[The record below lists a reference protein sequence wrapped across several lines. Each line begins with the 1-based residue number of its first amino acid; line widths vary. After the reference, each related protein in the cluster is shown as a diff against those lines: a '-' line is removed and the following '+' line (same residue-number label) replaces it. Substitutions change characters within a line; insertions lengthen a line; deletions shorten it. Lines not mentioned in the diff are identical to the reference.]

1 MDKMTDKIKVKPF
14 DNLFMRCHFGFG
26 SKLVGL
32 CKGKCWPVF
41 SGSCWL
47 HAVLMKAWG
56 GKKKE
61 RKPKT
66 FGNYLSMCLSFVF
79 HLVKVAFKYQMY
91 VVTKKTDST
100 ISTVGQHCP
109 IRANYA

>member
-41 SGSCWL
+41 SGSCWS
-47 HAVLMKAWG
+47 HAVLMKRLRG
-56 GKKKE
+56 RRKKNLWE
-61 RKPKT
+61 L
-66 FGNYLSMCLSFVF
+66 FIYVSIIYLSP
-79 HLVKVAFKYQMY
+79 
-91 VVTKKTDST
+91 
-100 ISTVGQHCP
+100 G
-109 IRANYA
+109 

>member
-41 SGSCWL
+41 SGSCWS
-47 HAVLMKAWG
+47 HAVLMKRLG
-56 GKKKE
+56 GKKRKRKE
-61 RKPKT
+61 NQKPL
-66 FGNYLSMCLSFVF
+66 GIIYLCVYHLSFTW
-79 HLVKVAFKYQMY
+79 LK
-91 VVTKKTDST
+91 
-100 ISTVGQHCP
+100 
-109 IRANYA
+109 

>member
-41 SGSCWL
+41 SGSCWS
-47 HAVLMKAWG
+47 HAVLMKRLG
-56 GKKKE
+56 GGEEKRKKTKNLWE
-61 RKPKT
+61 L
-66 FGNYLSMCLSFVF
+66 FIYVSIIYLSP
-79 HLVKVAFKYQMY
+79 
-91 VVTKKTDST
+91 
-100 ISTVGQHCP
+100 G
-109 IRANYA
+109 